1 MTANAEKI
9 GLLGGTVPQSNHLHL
24 FSGNIAKNVV
34 RFLDLDTNDV
44 SRGLDI
50 NKKSVRYDEKIP
62 KELLQRLQE
71 IAVIC
76 ELVAIY
82 FNGDIEKTALWF
94 KIKNPALGGLA
105 PRDMIRFGRFK
116 KLEKFVRNALAG
128 ITP

>member
-1 MTANAEKI
+1 MTAIAAKPD
-9 GLLGGTVPQSNHLHL
+9 LLGGTVPHTNHLNL

-34 RFLDLDTNDV
+34 KFLDLDTNDV
-44 SRGLDI
+44 SRGLDVS
-50 NKKSVRYDEKIP
+50 KKSVRYDEKIP
-62 KELLQRLQE
+62 KELMHRLQE

-82 FNGDIEKTALWF
+82 FNGDTEKTALWF
-94 KIKNPALGGLA
+94 KIRNPALGGLA

-128 ITP
+128 ISP

>member
-1 MTANAEKI
+1 MTATAEKI
-9 GLLGGTVPQSNHLHL
+9 DLLGGTVPHTNYLDL
-24 FSGNIAKNVV
+24 FTGNTAKNVV
-34 RFLDLDTNDV
+34 KFLELDTNDV
-44 SRGLDI
+44 SRGMGI

-62 KELLQRLQE
+62 KELVQRLQE
-71 IAVIC
+71 IAIIC

-82 FNGDIEKTALWF
+82 FDGDTEKTALWF

-128 ITP
+128 ITA